1 MRKLPIALAL
11 ASAQALLA
19 APALADCGPA
29 VTDFSAPSSLSAVP
43 VSVDLANDR
52 VLLGKQGERVPT
64 NRKLAW
70 TNERGDPDPQTWTDK
85 VDWSAYRAR
94 EIPGTAA
101 PTRLYFSPD
110 GRLCRV
116 ERYGKI
122 RGRTVLEGGYVLA
135 YDTAGALAAYT
146 EYDMSGSSDA
156 QPYAATR
163 RACLQRDARGVL
175 TTFIDDGCGDPK
187 GPGASRHYVRDAS
200 GRLLRVIDTLSPG
213 QPLAVQTLDAQ
224 GKPAQRYVRQYSA
237 FISPGD
243 SQGPFAYPEPAT
255 RPDRLYPR
263 LREHIAAIPGE
274 IPGVEWRIVRIP
286 DDVPMDGDDQSSWDP
301 ALQTLLAKGETDAQG
316 TAIVAPQAQ
325 EQIWQAMQKHPGRV
339 LFYFDPMGRVALVP
353 AMTPAQ
359 WNACGDPANLG
370 PDACTP

>member
-274 IPGVEWRIVRIP
+274 IPGVEWRIAV
-286 DDVPMDGDDQSSWDP
+286 SYTH
-301 ALQTLLAKGETDAQG
+301 LTLPTKA
-316 TAIVAPQAQ
+316 
-325 EQIWQAMQKHPGRV
+325 
-339 LFYFDPMGRVALVP
+339 
-353 AMTPAQ
+353 
-359 WNACGDPANLG
+359 
-370 PDACTP
+370 